1 MVVDKNNFLLAVM
14 ATIACVH
21 DSKAAY
27 LLARCLRKLCCN
39 VKIILADAGYREE
52 IAEKIKKAFGYILE
66 VTTISGDRINGFKP
80 IGKRWVMERTFSCFD
95 NYRRLCRNYE
105 LTFDSAEEMVKTT
118 SIRMLLNKIQTGSKY
133 IMLSLT
139 KLSGMQ
145 LVIFR

>member
-52 IAEKIKKAFGYILE
+52 IAEKIKKPLD
-66 VTTISGDRINGFKP
+66 IS
-80 IGKRWVMERTFSCFD
+80 
-95 NYRRLCRNYE
+95 L
-105 LTFDSAEEMVKTT
+105 
-118 SIRMLLNKIQTGSKY
+118 
-133 IMLSLT
+133 
-139 KLSGMQ
+139 KLQ
-145 LVIFR
+145 L